1 MKKILVLFITAII
14 MTSGISAYA
23 FFPKVPAGNAES
35 FDTTELSK
43 KQGKYVNSYI
53 EVVKEF
59 ASAYKLIA
67 EAVST
72 GKTKDKELETINAM
86 QSANTDSDI
95 KEIQKLSE
103 KAAKNADKNMKKVKS
118 LDEQQKELLLKATK
132 PYLSANAKMA
142 LLLTEIGVDSAI
154 VGKAIANNPTQALAI
169 KDELKTLL
177 LLASVLPDY
186 SKMNIKTLDLLIS
199 TLEKNGVDMSEKKKQ
214 KEQAQSQGAE

>member
-35 FDTTELSK
+35 FDTTALGNKQKRYLNDYIGIVKELS
-43 KQGKYVNSYI
+43 
-53 EVVKEF
+53 E
-59 ASAYKLIA
+59 AYLLIA
-67 EAVST
+67 EAVIVD
-72 GKTKDKELETINAM
+72 KEKDKTTAVIKSLQA
-86 QSANTDSDI
+86 SNTESDI
-95 KEIQKLSE
+95 KEIQKLTKNTSKE
-103 KAAKNADKNMKKVKS
+103 IDKELKKAKD
-118 LDEQQKELLLKATK
+118 LDDNQKELLLKATK

-177 LLASVLPDY
+177 LLANVLPGY

-199 TLEKNGVDMSEKKKQ
+199 TLEKNGVDMSKQKKQ
-214 KEQAQSQGAE
+214 KEEAQSQGAE

>member
-23 FFPKVPAGNAES
+23 FFPKLPAGNAEP
-35 FDTTELSK
+35 FDTTALKKKKKRYLNDYIGIVKELS
-43 KQGKYVNSYI
+43 
-53 EVVKEF
+53 E
-59 ASAYKLIA
+59 AYLLIA
-67 EAVST
+67 EAVIVD
-72 GKTKDKELETINAM
+72 KEKDKTTAVIKSLQA
-86 QSANTDSDI
+86 SNTESDI
-95 KEIQKLSE
+95 KEIQKLTKNTSKE
-103 KAAKNADKNMKKVKS
+103 IDKELKKAKD
-118 LDEQQKELLLKATK
+118 LDDNQKELLLKATK

-177 LLASVLPDY
+177 LLANVLPGY

-199 TLEKNGVDMSEKKKQ
+199 TLEKNGVDMSKQKKQ
-214 KEQAQSQGAE
+214 KEEAQSQGAE